1 MLLINVVED
10 VQRALDQQKQ
20 VDPIMLDLQK
30 AFDTVPHQRL
40 LCKLQKYGIRGSIII
55 NKFTNGVC
63 DGL

>member
-40 LCKLQKYGIRGSIII
+40 LCKLKKYGISGSIIQI
-55 NKFTNGVC
+55 NK
-63 DGL
+63 